1 MKGERSK
8 SSSLTLPKVKA
19 TDDEPES
26 SKQAG
31 NNKENVKPSTVE
43 KLPAIGKQSNP
54 ERRRQSNES
63 KDTNHG
69 RNGKAKR
76 SPKKNMFVKR
86 LSNGERVTRTLP
98 DEEGDIG
105 DGEKKLTPETTLLRW
120 TGGIELVPLLAR
132 KRRVG
137 ARTLHSSDVTRP
149 PDQSCE

>member
-19 TDDEPES
+19 ADDEPES
-26 SKQAG
+26 SKHAE
-31 NNKENVKPSTVE
+31 NKENIKPSTVQ
-43 KLPAIGKQSNP
+43 KLPAIGKQSP

-63 KDTNHG
+63 KDTNND

-76 SPKKNMFVKR
+76 IPKKNMFVKR
-86 LSNGERVTRTLP
+86 LSNGERVRRTLP